1 MADVIKTTFQVKRG
15 TAARWEELNL
25 ILNPNEPGFEMDKK
39 KKKIGDGSTPWKE
52 LPYINDVDISKYITI
67 EDIINGDVILPVAT
81 KTTRGAVLSS
91 TDVNEISVDPADGS
105 MEVNSLAVDK
115 LQDTA
120 DVSLVLNGGDS
131 TRLI

>member
-25 ILNPNEPGFEMDKK
+25 ILNPGAPGFEMDTFKL
-39 KKKIGDGSTPWKE
+39 KIGNGSTPWKE
-52 LPYINDVDISKYITI
+52 LPYVNDVDISKYITI

-91 TDVNEISVDPADGS
+91 TAKNEISVDPTDGS
-105 MEVNSLAVDK
+105 MEVNSLFLDR
-115 LQDTA
+115 LDTEGINVILIGGA
-120 DVSLVLNGGDS
+120 ASSL
-131 TRLI
+131 I

>member
-15 TAARWEELNL
+15 TAARWEELNP
-25 ILNPNEPGFEMDKK
+25 ILNPGEPGFEMDTFKL
-39 KKKIGDGSTPWKE
+39 KIGNGSTPWKE
-52 LPYINDVDISKYITI
+52 LPYVNDIDISKYITI

>member
-25 ILNPNEPGFEMDKK
+25 ILNPGEPGFEMDTFKL
-39 KKKIGDGSTPWKE
+39 KIGNGSTPWKE

-81 KTTRGAVLSS
+81 EAVRGVVLSS
-91 TDVNEISVDPADGS
+91 TAKNEISVDPTDGS
-105 MEVNSLAVDK
+105 MEVNSLSIDR
-115 LQDTA
+115 LDTEGIN
-120 DVSLVLNGGDS
+120 VILNGGAAS
-131 TRLI
+131 SLV

>member
-15 TAARWEELNL
+15 TAARWEELNP
-25 ILNPNEPGFEMDKK
+25 ILNPGEPGFEMDTFKL
-39 KKKIGDGSTPWKE
+39 KIGNGSTPWKE

-81 KTTRGAVLSS
+81 EATRGAVLSS
-91 TDVNEISVDPADGS
+91 TDVNEISVDPTDGS

>member
-15 TAARWEELNL
+15 TAARWEELNP
-25 ILNPNEPGFEMDKK
+25 ILNPGEPGFEMDTFKL
-39 KKKIGDGSTPWKE
+39 KIGNGSTPWKE
-52 LPYINDVDISKYITI
+52 LPYVNDVDISKYITI

-91 TDVNEISVDPADGS
+91 NDVNEISVDPADGS

>member
-15 TAARWEELNL
+15 TAARWEELNP
-25 ILNPNEPGFEMDKK
+25 ILNPGEPGFEMDTFKL
-39 KKKIGDGSTPWKE
+39 KIGNGSTPWKE
-52 LPYINDVDISKYITI
+52 LPYVNDVDISKYITI

-81 KTTRGAVLSS
+81 EAVRGAVLSS
-91 TDVNEISVDPADGS
+91 TAKNEISVDPADGS

-115 LQDTA
+115 LQDTVN
-120 DVSLVLNGGDS
+120 VSLVLNGGDS

>member
-25 ILNPNEPGFEMDKK
+25 ILNPGEPGFEMDTFKL
-39 KKKIGDGSTPWKE
+39 KIGNGSTPWKE

-81 KTTRGAVLSS
+81 EAVRGVVLSS
-91 TDVNEISVDPADGS
+91 TAKNEVSVDPTDGS
-105 MEVNSLAVDK
+105 MEVNSLSIDR
-115 LQDTA
+115 LDTEGIN
-120 DVSLVLNGGDS
+120 VILNGGAAS
-131 TRLI
+131 SLI

>member
-15 TAARWEELNL
+15 TAARWEELNP
-25 ILNPNEPGFEMDKK
+25 ILNPGEPGFEMDTFKL
-39 KKKIGDGSTPWKE
+39 KIGNGSTPWRE
-52 LPYINDVDISKYITI
+52 LPYVNDVDISKYITI

>member
-15 TAARWEELNL
+15 TAARWEELNP
-25 ILNPNEPGFEMDKK
+25 ILNPGEPGFEMDTFKL
-39 KKKIGDGSTPWKE
+39 KIGNGSTPWKE
-52 LPYINDVDISKYITI
+52 LPYVNDIDISKYITI

-115 LQDTA
+115 LQDTT

>member
-15 TAARWEELNL
+15 TAARWEELNP
-25 ILNPNEPGFEMDKK
+25 ILNPGEPGFEMDTFKL
-39 KKKIGDGSTPWKE
+39 KIGNGSTPWKE
-52 LPYINDVDISKYITI
+52 LPYINNVDISKYITI

-81 KTTRGAVLSS
+81 EATRGAVLSS
-91 TDVNEISVDPADGS
+91 TDVNEISVDPTDGS

>member
-15 TAARWEELNL
+15 TAARWEELNP
-25 ILNPNEPGFEMDKK
+25 ILNPGEPGFEMDTFKL
-39 KKKIGDGSTPWKE
+39 KIGNGSTPWKE

>member
-1 MADVIKTTFQVKRG
+1 MKRYKTIFQVRRG
-15 TAARWEELNL
+15 TSEQWDRINP
-25 ILNPNEPGFEMDKK
+25 ILRAGEPGYAIDTAKL
-39 KKKIGDGSTPWKE
+39 KIGNGSTPWKE
-52 LPYINDVDISKYITI
+52 LPYVNDIDISKYITI

>member
-15 TAARWEELNL
+15 TAARWEELNP
-25 ILNPNEPGFEMDKK
+25 ILNPGEPGFEMDTFKL
-39 KKKIGDGSTPWKE
+39 KIGNGSTPWKE

-81 KTTRGAVLSS
+81 KATRGAVLSS